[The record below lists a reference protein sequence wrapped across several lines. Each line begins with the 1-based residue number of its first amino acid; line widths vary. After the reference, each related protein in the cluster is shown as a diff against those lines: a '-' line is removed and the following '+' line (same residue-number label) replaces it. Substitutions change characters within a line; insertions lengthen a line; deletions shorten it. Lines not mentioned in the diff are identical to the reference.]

1 MPIEFTQHTQPT
13 GSSSDTLFKLLMKYD
28 GAGRRISKTSMR
40 KSVNSDEWDTALVT
54 HYSGIGTE
62 VRENF
67 SGSAKETKVV
77 VNMPQGLGRY
87 GIEDAESPN
96 YDGVSGDSLAGYIPN
111 AKFEW
116 YLKNHLGS
124 TMLVYG
130 TQSDAN
136 PQHVFVGA
144 PLAAYDY
151 RAFGEMVEMLPPAQK
166 VTENFTGKEHD
177 DEIALD
183 YFGARYL
190 DPMLGMWISVDPKR
204 QFASPYLYAGNGM
217 NPVNGVD
224 GDGNYYIDENG
235 QTNLDYDYVIP
246 DFQAEVTVG
255 EMNVIL
261 AAHEALQSKFRL
273 LDDLLP
279 SYALKSYMYGR
290 EIAFDLQDVT
300 KFTVGTEKSVP
311 TTGPGFDKFVFH
323 LHSFR
328 YDGSKEGFSPADN
341 GICNQ
346 YDRWDYMM
354 EITSGNVYFQNS
366 LVNQSNAPPGVVS
379 RGRDDRKT
387 STPFLLMKIPLRDYT
402 PNR

>member
-1 MPIEFTQHTQPT
+1 
-13 GSSSDTLFKLLMKYD
+13 MKYD

-40 KSVNSDEWDTALVT
+40 KSVNSDVWDTAQVT
-54 HYSGIGTE
+54 HYTGIGTE
-62 VRENF
+62 VRENYA
-67 SGSAKETKVV
+67 GSTKDTKVV

-87 GIEDAESPN
+87 GIEDAERPN

-136 PQHVFVGA
+136 PQHVFVGT

-204 QFASPYLYAGNGM
+204 QFASPYLYAGNGV
-217 NPVNGVD
+217 NPVNVVAP
-224 GDGNYYIDENG
+224 DGNYTITEFNTYDPAFRYGFQYSGRMSYFFEGFYGLFVPLTGLIAWIPAKGQIKNSLKPSATEGVISSVFDIASFTIKRSVKVASWVKTAFKIAGPPKFFHDVFDILEKNPKFEIYMSDLTQGNLLYSSNLEDLTRKAEWATSYGLNLYNQDVEINDEVRT
-235 QTNLDYDYVIP
+235 QFYS
-246 DFQAEVTVG
+246 DFQSEFA
-255 EMNVIL
+255 
-261 AAHEALQSKFRL
+261 
-273 LDDLLP
+273 DD
-279 SYALKSYMYGR
+279 S
-290 EIAFDLQDVT
+290 D
-300 KFTVGTEKSVP
+300 
-311 TTGPGFDKFVFH
+311 DK
-323 LHSFR
+323 
-328 YDGSKEGFSPADN
+328 
-341 GICNQ
+341 Q
-346 YDRWDYMM
+346 
-354 EITSGNVYFQNS
+354 
-366 LVNQSNAPPGVVS
+366 
-379 RGRDDRKT
+379 
-387 STPFLLMKIPLRDYT
+387 
-402 PNR
+402 